1 MRITEFMIFQQATR
15 NLGKA
20 FESYGEL
27 NERLATGKKINKP
40 SDDVTGIMRAMDYRV
55 AITGADQYR
64 RNIDEASSRL
74 RFTDTIQSSAS
85 DTLANIRRL
94 IAMSMSGTQDQT
106 IRDGFAL
113 EAAGFRD
120 HLADL
125 ANSTYR
131 GQYLFGGYRTDIRPF
146 TAGPAYLYQGDSGV
160 MNVAIDRT
168 AALAVNVTG
177 EEAFAYTLAAAE
189 TKQISGGRF
198 VHYTPGAGTTVDV
211 EIRDTNDVTV
221 LATFS
226 FSNVLQMTDLLRAA
240 LGANDTLRIEA
251 LEDPFKK
258 ISIQVLTV
266 QSDVGARLSR
276 LNDQSD
282 RLRANTV
289 NMQNALSSVED
300 ADLLQTATELKKV
313 EVTLQS
319 LRESAS
325 RVLSQSLLDF
335 LR

>member
-1 MRITEFMIFQQATR
+1 MIFQQATR

-20 FESYGEL
+20 FETYGGL

-55 AITGADQYR
+55 EISGADQYQ

-74 RFTDTIQSSAS
+74 KVSDTALSSAA
-85 DTLANIRRL
+85 DTLASIRTL
-94 IAMSMSGTQDQT
+94 IAMSMSGSQDQA
-106 IRDGFAL
+106 IRDGYAL
-113 EAAGFRD
+113 QAAGFRD

-131 GQYLFGGYRTDIRPF
+131 GQYLFSGYRTDIRPY

-160 MNVAIDRT
+160 MNTAIDQT
-168 AALAVNVTG
+168 ATAAVNVPG
-177 EEAFAYTLAAAE
+177 EQAFSYTLAVAE

-198 VHYTPGAGTTVDV
+198 VHYTPGVGTTIDV
-211 EIRDTNDVTV
+211 EIRDTDDLTV
-221 LATFS
+221 LDAFS
-226 FSNVLQMTDLLRAA
+226 FSNAMQMTDLLSAA
-240 LGANDTLRIEA
+240 ASANDTLRIEA
-251 LEDPFKK
+251 LEGPFKK
-258 ISIQVLTV
+258 ISTQVLTV
-266 QSDVGARLSR
+266 QADVGARLSR
-276 LNDQSD
+276 LNDQAD

-289 NMQNALSSVED
+289 SIKNALTAVED

-325 RVLSQSLLDF
+325 RILSQSLLDF